1 MMVDNQSCA
10 AFRTYVVNIVYSAA
24 IAKGNCCQT
33 ELECLSP
40 HIKHCSMFIITPLGM
55 MVQACNQDLGD
66 EDQATL
72 SPVRYFS

>member
-10 AFRTYVVNIVYSAA
+10 AFRTYIVNIVYSAA
-24 IAKGNCCQT
+24 TVEGNCCQT
-33 ELECLSP
+33 ELECLLP

-55 MVQACNQDLGD
+55 MVQARNQDPGD

-72 SPVRYFS
+72 SSVRYFS